1 MKKKEHVLWLSLA
14 VGLSLFFANQTAH
27 AEHHRAT
34 RLGNPL
40 TRFAPPLHNPDELRE
55 RFSDPNLRS
64 DFITVL
70 QLEGWQGNP
79 DDMFRAAQ
87 TAEIKNA
94 TIPVGSVMPFM
105 STREKGRPIC
115 LRNVT
120 WAGAKPVEAYAF
132 DFTSNGRCYR
142 CIMPKPCSNF
152 FVEDMGPQP
161 KPGLELTCEA
171 PARMP
176 TTRPV
181 KVYLTVSNPG
191 DAVEPQASVTLTLP
205 AGTKAT
211 NADQNGV
218 IGANGVT
225 WEIRSLAPGASQ
237 KVRALLVTPTAGKV
251 PFHCTA
257 TGTAGESAQS
267 DCETAMFDVHS
278 VLVEVVDLTDPVPV
292 GDDVNY
298 VIKITNQSDAVDT
311 NLRLVCTVPDSQ
323 EFITGTGVTPVR
335 TNGKTITMDIVPS
348 LDPKAVATWQILT
361 KALSVDDS
369 RFKVEVSGDQF
380 EEPIHREESTH
391 LY

>member
-1 MKKKEHVLWLSLA
+1 MLLA
-14 VGLSLFFANQTAH
+14 LGLSLFIGNQMAH

-34 RLGNPL
+34 RLGNPQ
-40 TRFAPPLHNPDELRE
+40 TRFAPPLHSPEELRA
-55 RFSDPNLRS
+55 RFRDPKLTQ

-70 QLEGWQGNP
+70 DLEGWQGNP

-87 TAEIKNA
+87 TAEIKGA
-94 TIPVGSVMPFM
+94 TIPVGCVMPFM
-105 STREKGRPIC
+105 STREHGRPIC

-120 WAGAKPVEAYAF
+120 WAGPQPIEAYAF
-132 DFTSNGRCYR
+132 DFTSNGRCFR
-142 CIMPKPCSNF
+142 CIVPKPCSNF

-161 KPGLELTCEA
+161 EPNLTLACEA
-171 PARMP
+171 PERMP

-181 KVYLTVSNPG
+181 KVYFTVSNTG
-191 DAVEPQASVTLTLP
+191 NAVEPQATITLPLP
-205 AGTKAT
+205 AGTTAT
-211 NADQNGV
+211 EADQGGI

-225 WEIRSLAPGASQ
+225 WAIRDLAPGASQ
-237 KVRALLVTPTAGKV
+237 KVRVTLVTPAAGTV

-267 DCETAMFDVHS
+267 DCETVMFEVHAI
-278 VLVEVVDLTDPVPV
+278 LVEVVDLTDPVPV

-298 VIKITNQSDAVDT
+298 VIKITNQSDTVDT

-323 EFITGTGVTPVR
+323 EFITGTGITAIR
-335 TNGKTITMDIVPS
+335 ADGKTITMDAVPT
-348 LDPKAVATWQILT
+348 LAPKAVATWQVAT

-369 RFKVEVSGDQF
+369 RFKVEVTGDQF
-380 EEPIHREESTH
+380 EEPIHRQESTH